1 MNQRIPPWCLH
12 WGRDGELAQSDR
24 LDVVRMLV
32 SHDQR
37 LTQLMLDQGPLLD
50 EGQVDDG
57 QVTALVQ
64 SGNSQPHSLIR
75 HAAYPRLPGATGRC
89 NW

>member
-1 MNQRIPPWCLH
+1 MNQRISPWCLH

-50 EGQVDDG
+50 DDQLDDD
-57 QVTALVQ
+57 QVTSLVQ
-64 SGNSQPHSLIR
+64 SGNAHPLSLI
-75 HAAYPRLPGATGRC
+75 HH
-89 NW
+89 

>member
-1 MNQRIPPWCLH
+1 MNQRISPWCLH

-50 EGQVDDG
+50 DD
-57 QVTALVQ
+57 QVTSLVQ
-64 SGNSQPHSLIR
+64 SGNSHPLSLIY
-75 HAAYPRLPGATGRC
+75 H
-89 NW
+89 

>member
-24 LDVVRMLV
+24 LDVLRMLV

-37 LTQLMLDQGPLLD
+37 LTQLMLDQGPLF
-50 EGQVDDG
+50 DDD
-57 QVTALVQ
+57 QATALVQ
-64 SGNSQPHSLIR
+64 SANSQPDSLF
-75 HAAYPRLPGATGRC
+75 HH
-89 NW
+89 

>member
-24 LDVVRMLV
+24 LDVLRMLV

-37 LTQLMLDQGPLLD
+37 LTQLMLDQGPLF
-50 EGQVDDG
+50 DDD
-57 QVTALVQ
+57 QATALVQ
-64 SGNSQPHSLIR
+64 SANSQPDSLF
-75 HAAYPRLPGATGRC
+75 HQ
-89 NW
+89 

>member
-24 LDVVRMLV
+24 LDVLRMLV

-50 EGQVDDG
+50 DD
-57 QVTALVQ
+57 QLDDDRATALVQ
-64 SGNSQPHSLIR
+64 SGNSQPHSLI
-75 HAAYPRLPGATGRC
+75 HP
-89 NW
+89 